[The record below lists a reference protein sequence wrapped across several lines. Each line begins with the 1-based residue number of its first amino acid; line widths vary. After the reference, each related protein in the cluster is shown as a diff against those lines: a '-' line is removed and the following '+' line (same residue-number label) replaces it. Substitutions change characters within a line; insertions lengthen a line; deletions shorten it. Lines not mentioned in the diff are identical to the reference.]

1 MSGCIGALLLVP
13 SMADWRRETNV
24 RSNGA
29 LGGALHRGPAGATE
43 RGEAVKTTEPRE
55 VHVRAPPEPC
65 ARAWRSPTDATR
77 PLAGA
82 TRALWM
88 ARPARCGTGSPCAD
102 YFGA

>member
-1 MSGCIGALLLVP
+1 MAVCTAALLLVP
-13 SMADWRRETNV
+13 SLAAWRRGTNV
-24 RSNGA
+24 RADGVR
-29 LGGALHRGPAGATE
+29 GGALNRGPAGATE
-43 RGEAVKTTEPRE
+43 RGEAGKTTEPRE